1 MNKSIKMR
9 ADNEYINWVMQQ
21 KWSRYFPFKMNDE
34 ARNTLRYNWI
44 AFGLEYFRIIE
55 LSSILEENNKRKD
68 K

>member
-44 AFGLEYFRIIE
+44 AFKIAL
-55 LSSILEENNKRKD
+55 KD
-68 K
+68 FLDYIKIGR

>member
-44 AFGLEYFRIIE
+44 AFKIAL
-55 LSSILEENNKRKD
+55 KD
-68 K
+68 FLDYIKIGNYR